1 MLTFG
6 PASSPAP
13 FRQPW
18 RRLIT
23 VGRAYDLVRAD
34 LLDHL
39 SWLQREIGYD
49 HCRFHAVFHD
59 DMKVVTRVADGSLR
73 FHWHHLDKVY
83 DALLARGLK
92 PFVELNPM
100 PAALASGPD
109 TMFYYKMNITP
120 PRLWSEWAQLI
131 DAFTRHLLERYGP
144 AEVRTWFFEVWNEP
158 NLSGFWSGTKED
170 YFKLYETSARAL
182 RRVDSAL
189 RVGGP
194 ATSKANWV
202 AEFIAHCHE
211 RAIPLDFV
219 STHLYPQDEQVAYP
233 DRKDSPHAVGDFF
246 GDTVRSVRDVVA
258 ASPMPALP
266 IHWTEWNTQAAASAA
281 QVTWGEN
288 VNVDNAFAG
297 TFIARNCLALDDA
310 CESFGYW
317 TASDV
322 FEEGG
327 IPSAP
332 LSCTY
337 GLLTLHGLPKAA
349 ANAFRLLRRLEGD
362 RLVSLP
368 GFAAPHS
375 GAAAAATRSG
385 DTVRVLLWNHAHV
398 ELPPPAPWRETI
410 RVPWD
415 SPTPPQVLTA
425 RVGPAGGSVYEAWC
439 ELGRPENLTTAQ
451 TAFLR
456 ARSEPVWTLAPAR
469 LVEGH
474 AEIEVTLSAH
484 ELLYVEFAPAPA
496 ATGKDERLASA
507 EWADWDKK
515 MGEVSR

>member
-1 MLTFG
+1 MLTFA
-6 PASSPAP
+6 PSATPAP
-13 FRQPW
+13 FRHPW
-18 RRLIT
+18 RKLIT
-23 VGRAYDLVRAD
+23 VGRAYDLIRAD

-49 HCRFHAVFHD
+49 YIRFHASFHD
-59 DMKVVTRVADGSLR
+59 DMKVVTRAADGSLR
-73 FHWHHLDKVY
+73 FHWHHIDKVY

-92 PFVELNPM
+92 PFIELNPM

-120 PRLWSEWAQLI
+120 PKLWSEWAQLI
-131 DAFTRHLLERYGP
+131 DAFARHLLERYGQ
-144 AEVRTWFFEVWNEP
+144 AEVRTWYFEVWNEP
-158 NLSGFWSGTKED
+158 NLGGFWSGTKED

-182 RRVDSAL
+182 TAVDPSL
-189 RVGGP
+189 RIGGP

-202 AEFIAHCHE
+202 AEFIAYCHT
-211 RAIPLDFV
+211 RSIPLDYV

-233 DRKDSPHAVGDFF
+233 DRHDSPHPIGEFF
-246 GDTVRSVRDVVA
+246 ADTVRSVQDVVA
-258 ASPMPALP
+258 ASPLPDLP
-266 IHWTEWNTQAAASAA
+266 IWWSEWNTQAAAAA
-281 QVTWGEN
+281 KEVTWGEN
-288 VNVDNAFAG
+288 VYVDNAFAG
-297 TFIARNCLALDDA
+297 TFIARNCLALDTACDA
-310 CESFGYW
+310 FGYW
-317 TASDV
+317 VASDV

-337 GLLTLHGLPKAA
+337 GLLTLHGFPKAA
-349 ANAFRLLRRLEGD
+349 ANAFRFLRRLEGD
-362 RLVSLP
+362 RLNLAP
-368 GFAAPHS
+368 GFTAPHS
-375 GAAAAATRSG
+375 GAGAAASYAG

-398 ELPPPAPWRETI
+398 EVATPAVWRETI
-410 RVPWD
+410 RLPWT
-415 SPTPPQVLTA
+415 SPTAPQVLLA

-456 ARSEPVWTLAPAR
+456 ARSEPVWTLAPAVLR
-469 LVEGH
+469 DGH
-474 AEIEVTLSAH
+474 AEIAVELAAH
-484 ELLYVEFAPAPA
+484 ELLYVELASAPT

-515 MGEVSR
+515 MGELSR